1 MAKRVTFSA
10 VAMALTVICL
20 YAASA
25 LSTGRLAAL
34 GLSSLFC
41 GVCVSC
47 YGVRYGVAQYVGASI
62 LALLFIP
69 NRLFVLV
76 YILFAG
82 YYPIIKLYIEK
93 LNRLW
98 AEWILKVL
106 FFNLVLTVL
115 YIILKAFF
123 LPMLTSVLT
132 AVVLKYLA
140 IIIIALEIIFI
151 LYDWILSYMIGYY
164 HQFLRRI
171 THE

>member
-10 VAMALTVICL
+10 MAMALTVICL
-20 YAASA
+20 YAAST

-47 YGVRYGVAQYVGASI
+47 YGVRYGAAQYVGASV
-62 LALLFIP
+62 LSLLLIP
-69 NRLFVLV
+69 NRLFVLI

-93 LNRLW
+93 LNKLW
-98 AEWILKVL
+98 AEWILKIL
-106 FFNLVLTVL
+106 FFNLAITVL
-115 YIILKAFF
+115 YLVVKVFF
-123 LPMLTSVLT
+123 LPMLTSAL
-132 AVVLKYLA
+132 ALVVLNYLA
-140 IIIIALEIIFI
+140 LVIIALEVIFI
-151 LYDWILSYMIGYY
+151 IYDWILSYMIGYY